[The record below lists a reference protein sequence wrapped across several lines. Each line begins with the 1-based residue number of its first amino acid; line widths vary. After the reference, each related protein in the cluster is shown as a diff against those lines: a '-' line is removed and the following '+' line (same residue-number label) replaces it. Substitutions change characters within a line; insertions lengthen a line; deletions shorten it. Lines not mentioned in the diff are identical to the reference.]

1 MLYREVPKNGDKL
14 STLGYGCM
22 RFPGSTL
29 SIDEKRTI
37 RQIRMA
43 IDGGVNYVDTAW
55 PYHNGKSEVI
65 LGKALKDGYRE
76 KVKIA
81 DKLPHWM
88 CASAAE
94 MEDKLDIQLK
104 RLDVEFIDYY
114 LIHNLDGTSWT
125 KCKEHGV
132 IEFLEKAKK
141 DKKIINTGF
150 SFHGSTEDFNPIVDA
165 YDWEFCQIQYNILDE
180 FNQAGR
186 SGLEY
191 AASKNLAVIVMEPL
205 RGGSLARKLPDAVK
219 AVYDKSAVRR
229 SNVQWALKWILDH
242 KEVTCVLSGMNEE
255 DHIKENLYIA
265 ETSPSGCLSEEERT
279 IVKEAGETYRQ
290 IQKVPCTACQYCM
303 PCPAKVNIPMV
314 FSYYNGF
321 HLFKERQN
329 WIQYLAFLGGA
340 MGRTGGLASQCTK
353 CGACVK
359 KCPQHIDIPA
369 EMTKVESE
377 FEGFF
382 SRIILK
388 LIRFFVPGKK

>member
-1 MLYREVPKNGDKL
+1 MLYRKVPKTGDSL
-14 STLGYGCM
+14 STLGFGCM

-29 SIDEKRTI
+29 SIDEERTI

-43 IDGGVNYVDTAW
+43 IDKGLNYVDTAW

-88 CASAAE
+88 CGSVKD

-104 RLDVEFIDYY
+104 RLDVDVIDYY
-114 LIHNLDGTSWT
+114 LIHNLDGKSWT
-125 KCKEHGV
+125 KCKDHGV
-132 IEFLEKAKK
+132 IEFINKAKK
-141 DKKIINTGF
+141 SGKIVNAGF
-150 SFHGSTEDFNPIVDA
+150 SFHGAPEDFNPIVDD

-180 FNQAGR
+180 HNQAGR

-205 RGGSLARKLPDAVK
+205 RGGSLAGRLPEKVK
-219 AVYDKSAVRR
+219 TVYEKASIKRT
-229 SNVQWALKWILDH
+229 NVEWALKWILNH

-255 DHIKENLYIA
+255 THIEENLNIAHTSPPGCLTKEDNAIIA
-265 ETSPSGCLSEEERT
+265 E
-279 IVKEAGETYRQ
+279 AGNTYLK
-290 IQKVPCTACQYCM
+290 IQKVPCTGCQYCM
-303 PCPAKVNIPMV
+303 PCPHNVNIPMV
-314 FSYYNGF
+314 FSYFNGW
-321 HLFKERQN
+321 HLFNERPY
-329 WIQYLAFLGGA
+329 WIQYLLFLGGGL
-340 MGRTGGLASQCTK
+340 GRDGGLASQCTK
-353 CGACVK
+353 CGVCVN

-369 EMTKVESE
+369 EMDNVKAE

-382 SRIILK
+382 SRILIK
-388 LIRFFVPGKK
+388 LIKLFVPGKK